1 MCSSEPRLR
10 ATENPSEWRFT
21 WEAQSHVPILRLYLF
36 NANIKPAVHC
46 AHLRVDAVFEQ
57 SLLTVSFFE
66 TECQIETSL
75 RVPIPRVVVD
85 FESPVHSRTLDDHIE
100 VKLALLLPVDHP
112 LGSNFDSILNSLE
125 IEECNNESL
134 ALDGVNEL
142 SAASDLQRLSAAGE
156 VNFYCRSCTTKLTR
170 GIRVFKEMPSVDW
183 RDVADNW
190 FGTCCCSFGGV
201 SEKLVM
207 NYAKSYYCTAGLCLL
222 SKTSVI
228 ISTDDLLECELPERN
243 KLKKYDSDLK
253 SDDISYL
260 NNSMLGNENDQQKN
274 VCCEN
279 ICKEVQGTN
288 KSHFVNCCTL
298 DPCENLLGQ
307 HESVVDLELPVNQ
320 KIFLNGFLGDAFM
333 ARPSYLSKDIEW
345 IEFFCPKCS
354 CLLGAYPSHN
364 DRVPLDGGVRLYKF
378 YISTSLPANGAYDL
392 FRNYS
397 FERMFTSQLLE
408 SAKDELS
415 FRTVVRDLHNKCHSL
430 QIVLLN
436 PNAWSYAGFCLHAL
450 EPAPKINVYPVIKVL
465 FSANNNDVQLETRS
479 IEEWVTKKQAQ
490 EVYLLPS
497 QIKELIANLKTAHI
511 TYPQSHNFSQGFSVS
526 SLKT

>member
-10 ATENPSEWRFT
+10 ASENPSEWRFT

-36 NANIKPAVHC
+36 NPKIKPAAHC

-66 TECQIETSL
+66 TECQVETSL

-85 FESPVHSRTLDDHIE
+85 FESPVHARTLDDHIE

-125 IEECNNESL
+125 IEEGNSESL
-134 ALDGVNEL
+134 ASDGVNEL

-170 GIRVFKEMPSVDW
+170 EFSKRCHQLTGEMLQTIGLGHV
-183 RDVADNW
+183 VAHL
-190 FGTCCCSFGGV
+190 GV
-201 SEKLVM
+201 
-207 NYAKSYYCTAGLCLL
+207 
-222 SKTSVI
+222 
-228 ISTDDLLECELPERN
+228 TDDLLECELPERN

-260 NNSMLGNENDQQKN
+260 NKSLLGNENDQQKN

-298 DPCENLLGQ
+298 DPCENLLEQ

-465 FSANNNDVQLETRS
+465 FSANNNDVELETRS

-511 TYPQSHNFSQGFSVS
+511 TYPESHNFSQGFSVS